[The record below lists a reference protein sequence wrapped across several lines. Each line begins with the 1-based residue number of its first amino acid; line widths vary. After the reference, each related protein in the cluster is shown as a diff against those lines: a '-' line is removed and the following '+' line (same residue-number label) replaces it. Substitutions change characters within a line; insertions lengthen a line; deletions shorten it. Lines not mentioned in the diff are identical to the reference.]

1 MLVVL
6 LLNVNRAS
14 RRGILAVI
22 VGPFNQWSLNGEDI
36 LNVSHILSEI
46 TTLREKVA
54 KRVRSFAPTS
64 NTTHNCYPF
73 NAEIKAVR
81 YSTLTMEGPNL
92 RDEAVRDRI
101 RLAEEFLDR
110 GK

>member
-1 MLVVL
+1 MVDL
-6 LLNVNRAS
+6 LAT
-14 RRGILAVI
+14 
-22 VGPFNQWSLNGEDI
+22 WTMSLNGEDI
-36 LNVSHILSEI
+36 LYVSHILSER

-54 KRVRSFAPTS
+54 
-64 NTTHNCYPF
+64 HNCYPF

-81 YSTLTMEGPNL
+81 YSILTMEGPNL

>member
-1 MLVVL
+1 MQFTSKTGVCGMDRHCQEIAKVL
-6 LLNVNRAS
+6 NTLN
-14 RRGILAVI
+14 
-22 VGPFNQWSLNGEDI
+22 
-36 LNVSHILSEI
+36 ILSER

-64 NTTHNCYPF
+64 NTTRYCYPF

-81 YSTLTMEGPNL
+81 YSILTMEGPNL

>member
-1 MLVVL
+1 MDLVGHVARKKKKKKVPRIPQL
-6 LLNVNRAS
+6 SAYAKSYPKEPLYAKKS
-14 RRGILAVI
+14 RNAI
-22 VGPFNQWSLNGEDI
+22 
-36 LNVSHILSEI
+36 
-46 TTLREKVA
+46 
-54 KRVRSFAPTS
+54 RSFAPTS

-81 YSTLTMEGPNL
+81 YSILTMEGPNL